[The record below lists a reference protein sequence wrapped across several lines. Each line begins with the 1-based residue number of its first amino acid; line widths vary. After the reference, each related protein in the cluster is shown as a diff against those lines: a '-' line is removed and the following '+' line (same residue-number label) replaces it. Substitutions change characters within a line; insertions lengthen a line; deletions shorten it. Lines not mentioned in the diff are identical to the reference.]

1 MKKNEIEEITEEQLA
16 DIKADSD
23 ANKIK
28 KASLEK
34 KIAKFGDKC
43 TQINQSTDKSL
54 DVVKNELKNRFAPNI
69 LVVKHDTK
77 L

>member
-43 TQINQSTDKSL
+43 T
-54 DVVKNELKNRFAPNI
+54 
-69 LVVKHDTK
+69 
-77 L
+77 

>member
-1 MKKNEIEEITEEQLA
+1 MFITAKEDVIKQRYIKKNEIEEITEEQLA

-43 TQINQSTDKSL
+43 T
-54 DVVKNELKNRFAPNI
+54 
-69 LVVKHDTK
+69 
-77 L
+77 